1 MLKRSAKWMA
11 IAICIAP
18 FVWVVFL
25 FNCRP
30 TVALHYS
37 AEATDSLG
45 YFLNDNHSI
54 TKRGLKPGESVKYPT
69 AMFPEPDMWILLT
82 FPFQSDDFL
91 EITKPFSRIDVFIGP
106 GAKIKRTE
114 VRHGF
119 FARF

>member
-11 IAICIAP
+11 IAICMAP

-106 GAKIKRTE
+106 GAKIERTE